1 MRTVVVKDKTDTQ
14 GIIVE
19 MIEDNMSYYYEKK
32 TV

>member
-1 MRTVVVKDKTDTQ
+1 MRTVVKDKTDTHR
-14 GIIVE
+14 IIVE

>member
-1 MRTVVVKDKTDTQ
+1 MRTVVKDKTDMHR
-14 GIIVE
+14 IIVE